1 MKRRFHALVALSLW
15 LAAGCTG
22 RADEGGRPSILFIT
36 SDDHRWD
43 ALGAAGNPAVHTP
56 MLDRLASQ
64 GVFFRQATI
73 HVSQCLPSRT
83 TLLTG
88 LPAHQHGAY
97 GHEHQSSTVLRP
109 DAFRDLPTVP
119 RVLQEAGY
127 DTVLVGKWHLFADPW
142 QSGFSM
148 VKTWI
153 PGGGAGYQD
162 PVLARGTS
170 RAEVKLQ
177 GNTQEILANDAIEF
191 LRGPQAKERPF
202 FLWLAFTAPHH
213 PLEPNPP
220 HIQKLYEGKQTAD
233 LLPPGFPK
241 GIPTNDFRHYY
252 EAVSSLDEQ
261 VGRVMSA
268 LEAAGLAESTVVVFL
283 GDNGH
288 MMGQR
293 GIGATGVAG
302 KVLPYEGSVR
312 VPLIIRSP
320 GLKDRTGAS
329 DLPGSS
335 LDVPPTLLALAGL
348 PVPASW
354 PGRDLLSAKVEEA
367 FSEWAD
373 DASERWGRMA
383 YRSVRTARH
392 KLIVWKDPQKKPELY
407 DLAADPGEEKNLI
420 DAPEAQAVRK
430 DLEARL
436 RAWMERTADPAVGW
450 ATRSAAPQAPP
461 S

>member
-1 MKRRFHALVALSLW
+1 MRRGFHALLALLVW
-15 LAAGCTG
+15 LAAGSTG
-22 RADEGGRPSILFIT
+22 MAAESERPNILFIT

-56 MLDRLASQ
+56 ALDRLAAESI
-64 GVFFRQATI
+64 FFRQATV
-73 HVSQCLPSRT
+73 HVSQCLPSRA

-88 LPAHQHGAY
+88 LPAHQHGVFA
-97 GHEHQSSTVLRP
+97 HEHQSPGRAKQ
-109 DAFRDLPTVP
+109 DAFHGLLTLPGLL
-119 RVLQEAGY
+119 RQAGY
-127 DTVLVGKWHLFADPW
+127 DTALVGKWHLETDPW
-142 QSGFSM
+142 ESGFSQ

-153 PGGGAGYQD
+153 PGGGADYQD
-162 PVLARGTS
+162 PVLARGRS
-170 RAEVKLQ
+170 RAEVRLR
-177 GNTQEILANDAIEF
+177 GNTQEILANDAVEF
-191 LRGPQAKERPF
+191 LHARQAKRRPF
-202 FLWLAFTAPHH
+202 LLWLAFTAPHM

-220 HIQKLYEGKQTAD
+220 YIQKLYAGKKSAD

-241 GIPTNDFRHYY
+241 GVPTNDFLHYY

-268 LEAAGLAESTVVVFL
+268 LEVAGLAESTVVVFL

-302 KVLPYEGSVR
+302 KVVPYEGSVR
-312 VPLIIRSP
+312 VPLMIRSP
-320 GLKDRTGAS
+320 RMKWRAGAS

-335 LDVPPTLLALAGL
+335 LDVPPTLLTLAGL
-348 PVPASW
+348 SVPASW
-354 PGRDLLSAKVEEA
+354 PGRDLLSAKIEES

-373 DASERWGRMA
+373 ETSERWGRMA

-420 DAPEAQAVRK
+420 DTPEAQTIRK

-436 RAWMERTADPAVGW
+436 RAWMETTADPAAGW
-450 ATRSAAPQAPP
+450 ATRSAAPRVPA